1 MLQKIQDRF
10 AESIQ
15 IQIAAAELLPE
26 HLQNA
31 ANKIVACLLQG
42 NKVIVCGHGRSY
54 SNAQLLVSNL
64 LHRYDLARPS
74 LAAHLLHFDGMLAS
88 YLEQE
93 IQLTDIY
100 KKQLT
105 VLAKE
110 GDLLI
115 TFAPLGDENAIH
127 NAIHTAN
134 NENLAI
140 IAFTSNRNAHTQG
153 LLVEGDIEISVPSI
167 NEMRII
173 ESHQFCVNLLCE
185 LIDNLLFTPNSQ
197 HLTS

>member
-26 HLQNA
+26 RLTQA
-31 ANKIVACLLQG
+31 ANKIVACLLRG

-54 SNAQLLVSNL
+54 GNAQLLVSNL

-74 LAAHLLHFDGMLAS
+74 LAAQLLNFDGMLAS
-88 YLEQE
+88 YLDHEAD
-93 IQLTDIY
+93 LSAIY
-100 KKQLT
+100 KKQLA
-105 VLAKE
+105 VIAKE
-110 GDLLI
+110 NDLLI
-115 TFAPLGDENAIH
+115 TFAPTGDENVVH
-127 NAIHTAN
+127 NAIHSAN
-134 NENLAI
+134 NENLGI
-140 IAFTSNRNAHTQG
+140 IAFTSSRNDHTQG
-153 LLVEGDIEISVPSI
+153 LLIEGDIEIPVPSI

-185 LIDNLLFTPNSQ
+185 LIDNLLFAPSPQ
-197 HLTS
+197 H